1 MNGDADSLALQRFAL
16 LRPHLEDGVSL
27 TVIAR
32 TTSVSLVTLRRWARS
47 YHAEGMVG
55 LQRKG
60 RHDVGSRRSID
71 EQTTALVQGLALSVP
86 RQSIANIHRE
96 VRALIKRDGGKPP
109 SYGTVRAIVKAIE
122 PAMTT
127 LAHQGA
133 KAYADTFDLLHRREA
148 EGPNAVWQADHTQ
161 LDIIALDENKDPI
174 RPWLT
179 VVIDDFSRAIAA
191 CRLFVTAPSALQT
204 ALALRDAIWRKTDP
218 AWPVCGIP
226 ECLYTDHGS
235 DFTSRH
241 IASVC
246 ADLKIRLIFS
256 QPGRPRGRGRIERFF
271 STLNQRVL
279 PTLPG
284 YLAPGGSKTEPAL
297 SLPALDEQIRRFILQ
312 DYHHAPHGGTG
323 MAPIMRWQH
332 GGFLPQIPDSL
343 EQLDG
348 LLLRVARSRQVHRDG
363 VRLHGLRYIDPSLA
377 AYVGEA
383 VTVRYDPAD
392 MTEIRI
398 YHDHHFL
405 CRAISPELAGET
417 ITLNDIVQARRERQ
431 RDLRRTIRDRRSLVD
446 ALLGQRRQTSS
457 APTTPPAKAASPL
470 SSHGLRKY
478 ANE

>member
-47 YHAEGMVG
+47 YHAEGMAG

-60 RHDVGSRRSID
+60 RRDVGSRRSLD

-96 VRALIKRDGGKPP
+96 VHALIERDGGKPP
-109 SYGTVRAIVKAIE
+109 SYNTVRAIVKAIE

-127 LAHQGA
+127 LAHHGA

-161 LDIIALDENKDPI
+161 LDIIVLDENQAPV

-279 PTLPG
+279 SALPG
-284 YLAPGGSKTEPAL
+284 YLAPGGPKTEPTL
-297 SLPALDEQIRRFILQ
+297 SLPALDQLIRRFILE

-323 MAPIMRWQH
+323 MAPVMRWQQ

-363 VRLHGLRYIDPSLA
+363 VRLHGLRYIDPALA
-377 AYVGEA
+377 VYVGEA

-398 YHDHHFL
+398 YHDDHFL

-431 RDLRRTIRDRRSLVD
+431 RDLRKTIKDRRSLVD
-446 ALLGQRRQTSS
+446 ALLGQRRQTLS
-457 APTTPPAKAASPL
+457 APTTPPAKPASQR

>member
-1 MNGDADSLALQRFAL
+1 MKGDADSLALQRFSL

-32 TTSVSLVTLRRWARS
+32 TTAVPLGTLRRWTRS
-47 YHAEGMVG
+47 YRAEGVAG
-55 LQRKG
+55 LQRRG
-60 RHDVGSRRSID
+60 RRDVGSRRSLD

-96 VRALIKRDGGKPP
+96 VHALVERDGGKPP
-109 SYGTVRAIVKAIE
+109 SYSTVRTIVKAIE

-127 LAHQGA
+127 LAHHGP
-133 KAYADTFDLLHRREA
+133 KTYADTFDLLHRREA

-161 LDIIALDENKDPI
+161 LDIIVLDEHQAPV

-191 CRLFVTAPSALQT
+191 SRIFVSAPSALQT

-218 AWPVCGIP
+218 AWPICGIP

-235 DFTSRH
+235 DFTSHH
-241 IASVC
+241 IAYVC

-279 PTLPG
+279 STLPG
-284 YLAPGGSKTEPAL
+284 YLAPGGSKAEPTL
-297 SLPALDEQIRRFILQ
+297 SLSALDQLIRQFILQ
-312 DYHHAPHGGTG
+312 DYHHASHGGTG
-323 MAPIMRWQH
+323 MAPVMRWQQ
-332 GGFLPQIPDSL
+332 GGFLPRIPDSL

-363 VRLHGLRYIDPSLA
+363 VRLHGLRYIDPALA

-398 YHDHHFL
+398 YHDDHFL

-417 ITLNDIVQARRERQ
+417 ITLSDIVQARRERQ
-431 RDLRRTIRDRRSLVD
+431 RDLRTTIKDRRSLVD
-446 ALLGQRRQTSS
+446 ALLGQRPQTSS
-457 APTTPPAKAASPL
+457 TPTPPAKASSPP